1 MIHIKRILSVFAI
14 SVPVLF
20 FAIFFLLPTDRAVGK
35 ADIENDKRSAVIE
48 KFEQISSIPRCP
60 GEERNF
66 AKMLEQWSRA
76 NDLDFKQD
84 RKGNVL
90 IKVRASEGF
99 ENAPVIV
106 LQGHLDMVCE
116 KMPVARH
123 NFKKDALKL
132 QTDGEWLTAAGTTLG
147 ADNGIAIA
155 LCMALVE
162 DTRVP
167 HPPLELLFTVEE
179 EIGLKGA
186 AELQPAFIKGKIF
199 INLDS
204 EGEGILTIGSA
215 GGSVTLITL
224 PADTSKL
231 PPEFGVFNLK
241 VSGLV
246 GGHSGLD
253 IHRKRGNAIKIM
265 TGALDTL
272 NKTSPIRLVTL
283 KGGSKVNAIPQN
295 ALASFAFD
303 SGVFDKFIEIVKA
316 YAQQIRKEYRSAES
330 DVSIT
335 LTAADGK
342 KPAKTVNAADTRRI
356 IHLLNALPNGV
367 AAMSSEFEGNVE
379 TSNNIGLAS
388 FRKSTFV
395 VLSLERSAVMKN
407 IEGLQ
412 SQIQSVARKSGAKA
426 KVVDAWPAWEPN
438 RDSVLLRR
446 SKQVY
451 LSTFGRAPKIAVVH
465 GGLECS
471 VIGAKIPDMDM
482 IAIGPTIE
490 NAHSAN
496 ERLHIPSVGNLW
508 RFLTALLASY
518 GP

>member
-1 MIHIKRILSVFAI
+1 
-14 SVPVLF
+14 
-20 FAIFFLLPTDRAVGK
+20 
-35 ADIENDKRSAVIE
+35 
-48 KFEQISSIPRCP
+48 
-60 GEERNF
+60 
-66 AKMLEQWSRA
+66 
-76 NDLDFKQD
+76 
-84 RKGNVL
+84 
-90 IKVRASEGF
+90 
-99 ENAPVIV
+99 
-106 LQGHLDMVCE
+106 
-116 KMPVARH
+116 
-123 NFKKDALKL
+123 
-132 QTDGEWLTAAGTTLG
+132 GTTLG

-215 GGSVTLITL
+215 GGAVTLITL
-224 PADTSKL
+224 PAETSKL

-246 GGHSGLD
+246 GGHSGMD

-265 TGALDTL
+265 AGALDTL
-272 NKTSPIRLVTL
+272 NQTSPIRLVTL

-295 ALASFAFD
+295 TRASLAFD
-303 SGVFDKFIEIVKA
+303 SGVFDKFIEVVKT
-316 YAQQIRKEYRSAES
+316 YAQHIQNEYMSAES
-330 DVSIT
+330 EVSIT

-342 KPAKTVNAADTRRI
+342 KPAKAVNAEDTQRI
-356 IHLLNALPNGV
+356 IHLLSTLPNGV

-388 FRKSTFV
+388 FRKNTFGV
-395 VLSLERSAVMKN
+395 FSLERSAVMKN

-412 SQIQSVARKSGAKA
+412 SQIQSAARKSGARA
-426 KVVDAWPAWEPN
+426 KVVDSWPAWEPN
-438 RDSVLLRR
+438 RDSALLRR
-446 SKQVY
+446 SKEVY
-451 LSTFGRAPKIAVVH
+451 LATFDRAPKIAVVH

>member
-1 MIHIKRILSVFAI
+1 
-14 SVPVLF
+14 
-20 FAIFFLLPTDRAVGK
+20 
-35 ADIENDKRSAVIE
+35 
-48 KFEQISSIPRCP
+48 
-60 GEERNF
+60 
-66 AKMLEQWSRA
+66 
-76 NDLDFKQD
+76 
-84 RKGNVL
+84 
-90 IKVRASEGF
+90 
-99 ENAPVIV
+99 
-106 LQGHLDMVCE
+106 
-116 KMPVARH
+116 
-123 NFKKDALKL
+123 
-132 QTDGEWLTAAGTTLG
+132 
-147 ADNGIAIA
+147 
-155 LCMALVE
+155 
-162 DTRVP
+162 
-167 HPPLELLFTVEE
+167 
-179 EIGLKGA
+179 
-186 AELQPAFIKGKIF
+186 
-199 INLDS
+199 
-204 EGEGILTIGSA
+204 
-215 GGSVTLITL
+215 
-224 PADTSKL
+224 L

-265 TGALDTL
+265 AGALDTL

-295 ALASFAFD
+295 TLASLAFD
-303 SGVFDKFIEIVKA
+303 SAVFDKFIEIVKA
-316 YAQQIRKEYRSAES
+316 YAQHIQNEYRSAES

-342 KPAKTVNAADTRRI
+342 KPAKAVNAEDTQRI
-356 IHLLNALPNGV
+356 IRLLNALPNGV
-367 AAMSSEFEGNVE
+367 AAMSSKFGNVE

-407 IEGLQ
+407 MEGLQ
-412 SQIQSVARKSGAKA
+412 SQIQSAARKSGAKA
-426 KVVDAWPAWEPN
+426 KVIDGWPAWEAN
-438 RDSVLLRR
+438 RDSALLRR

-451 LSTFGRAPKIAVVH
+451 LTTFGRAPKIAVVH

-471 VIGAKIPDMDM
+471 VIGAKIPDLDM

-490 NAHSAN
+490 NAHSTN